1 MEDLVYK
8 VSPILF
14 AVAKF
19 IFLIADFAEE
29 PEQSFLKGLSAF
41 LEVITIYLIA
51 KGVILR
57 LRK

>member
-1 MEDLVYK
+1 MVYK